1 MLCRNKLV
9 TKRYILRVLGRRVWA
24 ITTLAAA
31 LVVALPFEASQAAD
45 LKDVIANVKRSV
57 VGVGT
62 NIPTRSPATVF
73 SGTGFV
79 VGDGLS
85 VITNSHVVPDMVAG
99 EERLE
104 RLGIVV
110 PDGNGIRFRTAE
122 LVARDTEHDLALLRL
137 SGPPLP
143 ALALGDSDS
152 VREGQE
158 LMFTGYPLGMVL
170 GLHAAHHRAMLASIT
185 PVITPSLTSSKLD
198 SRHIAAM
205 QRAPFN
211 IFQLDGTAYPGN
223 SGSPVYDPE
232 TGQVWGIVN
241 AVFVKGLKE
250 NAISNPSGITYAVPV
265 NHVRTL
271 LQRK

>member
-1 MLCRNKLV
+1 MLCRNKKV
-9 TKRYILRVLGRRVWA
+9 TKRYIPSVLPDRMWV
-24 ITTLAAA
+24 ITTLVAFFIAA
-31 LVVALPFEASQAAD
+31 LPLVPSQAAD
-45 LKDVIANVKRSV
+45 LKDVIAVVKRSV

-62 NIPTRSPATVF
+62 NVPSRSPATMF
-73 SGTGFV
+73 TGTGFV

-85 VITNSHVVPDMVAG
+85 VITNSHVVPDLVPG
-99 EERLE
+99 EERVE

-110 PDGNGIRFRTAE
+110 PDGNGVRFRPAE
-122 LVARDTEHDLALLRL
+122 LVARDPEHDLAHLRL
-137 SGPPLP
+137 TGAPLP
-143 ALALGDSDS
+143 ALTLGDSDS
-152 VREGQE
+152 VREGQD
-158 LMFTGYPLGMVL
+158 LAFTGFPLGMVL
-170 GLHAAHHRAMLASIT
+170 GLHAANHRAMLAAIS

-198 SRHIAAM
+198 TRHIAAM
-205 QRAPFN
+205 QRAPFD

-250 NAISNPSGITYAVPV
+250 NAITNPSGITYAVPA
-265 NHVRTL
+265 NHVRNL